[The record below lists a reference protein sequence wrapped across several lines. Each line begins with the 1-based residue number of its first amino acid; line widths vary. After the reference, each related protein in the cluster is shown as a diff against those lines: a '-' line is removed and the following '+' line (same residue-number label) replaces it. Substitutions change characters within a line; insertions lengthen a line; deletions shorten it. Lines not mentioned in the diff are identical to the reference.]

1 MMIPKEY
8 TRDMLS
14 VYDLCPNGI
23 TTLGP
28 GLRYAIWTQGCLQ
41 HCEGCATPQSR
52 PISNSKRVRVSDL
65 ANDILS
71 RPNINGITI
80 SGGEPFLQAAA
91 LADLL
96 DVVLNKR
103 PSLNVII
110 FSGYYKE
117 SLSWPDAQRLLSM
130 IDLLIDGP
138 YIQSCNDNQGLRG
151 SSNQHLHFL
160 SSRLLPWK
168 DELEHGKRKIEFHVQ
183 SSDIKAYG
191 IPSINMKL

>member
-1 MMIPKEY
+1 MIPKEY

-14 VYDLCPNGI
+14 VYDLCPSGI
-23 TTLGP
+23 KTLGP
-28 GLRYAIWTQGCLQ
+28 GLRYAIWTQGCLL

-52 PISNSKRVRVSDL
+52 PISNKKRVRVSDL
-65 ANDILS
+65 ANDILV
-71 RPNINGITI
+71 RPNIDGITI

-96 DVVLNKR
+96 DIVLNER
-103 PSLNVII
+103 PMLNVIS

-117 SLSWPDAQRLLSM
+117 SLSWHDAQRLLSK

-138 YIQSCNDNQGLRG
+138 YIQTRNDNQGIRG

-168 DELEHGKRKIEFHVQ
+168 DELEHGKRRIEFHIQ

-191 IPSINMKL
+191 VPSRDMIL